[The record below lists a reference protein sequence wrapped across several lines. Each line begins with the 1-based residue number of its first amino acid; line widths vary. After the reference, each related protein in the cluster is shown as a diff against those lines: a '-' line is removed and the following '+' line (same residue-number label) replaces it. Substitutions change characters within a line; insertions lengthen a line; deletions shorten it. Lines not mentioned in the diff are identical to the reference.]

1 MGVGEA
7 PSRPGADAGVALPPD
22 PAPLARQTFAY
33 GLSGLIAPIVGLITL
48 PIFAR
53 VFTRSQYGLLELGT
67 TMITVALTITDAG
80 LTAAVLRS
88 FYDYRPGQERERSRV
103 MLTGFVATTV
113 VAVALAGAM
122 VAFREPIARWL
133 FGRPGESEL
142 VVVIALS
149 IPALNTWRYVS
160 QVMRVR
166 LQAFQYLTTTLI
178 AATVTTA
185 LGIVGVLA
193 LGWRVNG
200 FFFAVLVGNLVAAI
214 YGLVVIRGGL
224 SGRFDA
230 PELKQMLAYGLPLV
244 PAAVAAWSL
253 ALVDRIILSRL
264 GSLAQVGQYAIANRL
279 ASLLIIGLTAF
290 AFALTPFL
298 LSIYS
303 ESPDQE
309 RAARGRTLTY
319 LTFILSLA
327 GLVLTLFAKEL
338 IEVLAPRFN
347 EAYKAVGPLAL
358 GAIGY
363 GLVSVLTTG
372 FSIARKTGR
381 LAVLAVGAA
390 AVNIGLNFALIPVW
404 GIVGAGVA
412 TAVGYG
418 VLAVAYYLFSQQVYP
433 TPYEPRKVVTML
445 ALASALGVIG
455 VVSLEPEP
463 LAAAVKILA
472 VAVFLG
478 GVWLTGIITRAEL
491 SELRR
496 FVHAMIPLSLSRLR
510 T

>member
-1 MGVGEA
+1 
-7 PSRPGADAGVALPPD
+7 
-22 PAPLARQTFAY
+22 
-33 GLSGLIAPIVGLITL
+33 
-48 PIFAR
+48 
-53 VFTRSQYGLLELGT
+53 
-67 TMITVALTITDAG
+67 MITVALTITDAG

-185 LGIVGVLA
+185 LGIFGVLA

-200 FFFAVLVGNLVAAI
+200 FFFAVLVGNLIAAI
-214 YGLVVIRGGL
+214 YGLVVVRGGL
-224 SGRFDA
+224 SGRFEGF
-230 PELKQMLAYGLPLV
+230 ELKRMLTYGLPLV

-290 AFALTPFL
+290 VFALTPFL

-309 RAARGRTLTY
+309 RAARGQNAHLPDVHPQPRGPGPDAVREGIHRRARRRASTRPTRPSGRWRSAQSATGSSPSLPQASRSRARPAGSRYSPWGRQPSTSGS
-319 LTFILSLA
+319 TSPSFLSGESSA
-327 GLVLTLFAKEL
+327 QASRPPSG
-338 IEVLAPRFN
+338 
-347 EAYKAVGPLAL
+347 
-358 GAIGY
+358 
-363 GLVSVLTTG
+363 TG
-372 FSIARKTGR
+372 S
-381 LAVLAVGAA
+381 
-390 AVNIGLNFALIPVW
+390 W
-404 GIVGAGVA
+404 
-412 TAVGYG
+412 
-418 VLAVAYYLFSQQVYP
+418 
-433 TPYEPRKVVTML
+433 
-445 ALASALGVIG
+445 
-455 VVSLEPEP
+455 
-463 LAAAVKILA
+463 
-472 VAVFLG
+472 
-478 GVWLTGIITRAEL
+478 
-491 SELRR
+491 
-496 FVHAMIPLSLSRLR
+496 LSRTTSSRNGSTPHR
-510 T
+510 TSRGRS